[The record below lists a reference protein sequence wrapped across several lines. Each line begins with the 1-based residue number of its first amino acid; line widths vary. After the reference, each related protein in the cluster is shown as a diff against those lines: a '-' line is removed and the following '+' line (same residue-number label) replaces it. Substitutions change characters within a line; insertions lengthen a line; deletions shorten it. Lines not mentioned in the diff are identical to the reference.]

1 MKSGKKPK
9 GVLKEFSQE
18 KNAPKTV
25 ESCKTKIIK
34 LKKDIAEK

>member
-1 MKSGKKPK
+1 MESGNQPK
-9 GVLKEFSQE
+9 GVLAKFSQE